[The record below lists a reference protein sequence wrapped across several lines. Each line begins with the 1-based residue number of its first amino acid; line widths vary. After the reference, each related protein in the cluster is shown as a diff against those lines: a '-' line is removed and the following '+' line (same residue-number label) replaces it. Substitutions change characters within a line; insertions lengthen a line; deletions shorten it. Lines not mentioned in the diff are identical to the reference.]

1 MDPFIQSVNDL
12 DNGQDGTENTKQ
24 ARSSVCAL
32 QCSDLSVHLNGHHVL
47 KNVHLCAHT
56 GQWLAIVGPNGAGK
70 STLLKALAGLEKFQ
84 GVVKLKDLPLE
95 QWVAKEKAIEMTWM
109 GQMEPYVDDL
119 RVLDLVQLGRM
130 PFQKPWST
138 FTAEDH
144 SAIQEAMQITCTWDL
159 RERLMG
165 TLSGGQAQRVL
176 LARAFC
182 TKSDVILMDEP
193 LRALDPPFQSLWMS
207 WVREMLIKGV
217 TVVTV
222 LHDLNVALA
231 ADRMIVLDKGE
242 VFHEGPTSSR
252 ELHRS
257 LERVFEKSIRVM
269 EHLETPPSHEKQ
281 SWYVLLNTRDSK
293 L

>member
-12 DNGQDGTENTKQ
+12 DNGQDGAENTKQ
-24 ARSSVCAL
+24 VRSLACAL
-32 QCSDLSVHLNGHHVL
+32 QCSDVSVQLNGQHVL
-47 KNVHLCAHT
+47 KKVHLCAHT

-84 GVVKLKDLPLE
+84 GVVKLKDQPLE
-95 QWVAKEKAIEMTWM
+95 QWVAKEKAVHMTWM

-138 FTAEDH
+138 FTAEDD
-144 SAIQEAMQITCTWDL
+144 SAIQEAMQVTCTWDL

-182 TKSDVILMDEP
+182 TKSAVILMDEP
-193 LRALDPPFQSLWMS
+193 LRLWIHRFSLCGC
-207 WVREMLIKGV
+207 LG
-217 TVVTV
+217 
-222 LHDLNVALA
+222 
-231 ADRMIVLDKGE
+231 
-242 VFHEGPTSSR
+242 
-252 ELHRS
+252 
-257 LERVFEKSIRVM
+257 
-269 EHLETPPSHEKQ
+269 
-281 SWYVLLNTRDSK
+281 
-293 L
+293 